1 MPQPPHFDHQRRQRA
16 LVRDRDELPEPA
28 ALLIAHGSHGAGS
41 GGRLELRGVCCCVG
55 VCCQLLRRFSAF
67 GDGVEEAA
75 CVLPAAPAVSID
87 ARLPDSVDW
96 LARVRPVSGGEG
108 GGSIK
113 ESACRSIEGKG
124 AEERIQ
130 PSSRCSLEWAGVAQ
144 SIERSMSIIRR
155 RRCTHV
161 CSISI
166 EAWKRAPRPSIGCS
180 FFSRH
185 RFESRP
191 LDFEGIAGCE
201 SCQRVVWAA
210 HTHAHTFLDRET
222 DPNEYSLADLIE

>member
-41 GGRLELRGVCCCVG
+41 GGRLELRG

-113 ESACRSIEGKG
+113 ESACRSIEGKR

-155 RRCTHV
+155 RRCAHV

-201 SCQRVVWAA
+201 SFLSACRMGRA
-210 HTHAHTFLDRET
+210 HTRTHIPRSRDRSERILTGRLD
-222 DPNEYSLADLIE
+222 